1 MLTSFGLG
9 WRTAVHQHRATER
22 AASVQATMVVRGDQV
37 RHTLSHDEF
46 LSSSPILSMEEVTI
60 MGQWEEEE
68 GLTSGDEDMR
78 GRTDVNV
85 VASHTIVRLRQETP

>member
-1 MLTSFGLG
+1 
-9 WRTAVHQHRATER
+9 
-22 AASVQATMVVRGDQV
+22 
-37 RHTLSHDEF
+37 
-46 LSSSPILSMEEVTI
+46 MEEVTI

-78 GRTDVNV
+78 GRTDINV